1 MRSVYLSTALKVK
14 QVQRRADKVKVKNSD
29 GDLKQQRLSGGT
41 RMMQADYKYQLMTR
55 VEKEMS
61 QRRKRRTDGEESN
74 RN

>member
-29 GDLKQQRLSGGT
+29 GDLKQQTLSGGT